1 MVTSSSPRVLLIFL
15 DGIGLG
21 NDDPDTNPFA
31 AAHTPVLDSLA
42 SGQRWLRST
51 GRVNSGR
58 ASFAPADPRM
68 GVPGRPQSASGQA
81 AILTGRNV
89 PALIGEHY
97 GPRPNPPIR
106 AIIKEDNL
114 FKQVVARG
122 EPAALLEAYP
132 PRFHEAL
139 SSGKRIPSSYQDAAL
154 QAGLTLF
161 DENDVQNGDALA
173 VDWTGAAWREH
184 LGYTNSPLYTPEEGG
199 RRMVEIARRYRFSF
213 FSHWLTDQA
222 GHRGTLADGVALLE
236 LFDGV
241 MAGALDAWDDEEGLI
256 VITSDHGNLE
266 DLSHTKHTENDVPL
280 VAIGR
285 GAAEFTT
292 GVNTLADIAS
302 MVNTVLFEARS

>member
-1 MVTSSSPRVLLIFL
+1 MTSGQRALLIFL

-21 NDDPDTNPFA
+21 DDDPAVNPFA
-31 AAHTPVLDSLA
+31 AAHTPTLNALA
-42 SGQRWLRST
+42 GGQRWLRGSA
-51 GRVNSGR
+51 R
-58 ASFAPADPRM
+58 ATSSRAAFGPADPRM

-106 AIIKEDNL
+106 ALLKEDNL
-114 FKQVVARG
+114 FIRCVYRG

-132 PRFHEAL
+132 PAFHSAL

-161 DENDVQNGDALA
+161 GEDDVQNGDALA

-184 LGYTNSPLYTPEEGG
+184 LGYTDSPVYTPTEAG
-199 RRMVEIARRYRFSF
+199 RRLVEIARRYRFSF
-213 FSHWLTDQA
+213 FSHWLTDQV
-222 GHRGTLADGVALLE
+222 GHRGNVPDGVALLE

-241 MAGALDAWDDEEGLI
+241 MAGVLDSWNDDEGLI
-256 VITSDHGNLE
+256 IITSDHGNLE
-266 DLSHTKHTENDVPL
+266 DLSHGKHTMNDVPL
-280 VAIGR
+280 VIVGR
-285 GAAEFTT
+285 GAADVATQ
-292 GVNTLADIAS
+292 VNTLADIAPAIEA
-302 MVNTVLFEARS
+302 VLFR

>member
-1 MVTSSSPRVLLIFL
+1 MVAPGPRVLLIFL

-21 NDDPDTNPFA
+21 DDDPAINPFA
-31 AAHTPVLDSLA
+31 AAHTPTLDSLA
-42 SGQRWLRST
+42 GGQRWLRTT
-51 GRVNSGR
+51 GRVDSGR

-68 GVPGRPQSASGQA
+68 GIPGRPQSASGQA

-89 PALIGEHY
+89 PMLIGEHY

-132 PRFHEAL
+132 PRFHESL

-161 DENDVQNGDALA
+161 GEDDVQNGDALA
-173 VDWTGAAWREH
+173 VDWTGAAWRDH
-184 LGYTNSPLYTPEEGG
+184 LGYTSSPVYSPQEAGQ
-199 RRMVEIARRYRFSF
+199 RMVEIARRYRFSF
-213 FSHWLTDQA
+213 FSHWLTDQV
-222 GHRGTLADGVALLE
+222 GHRGTVADGVALLE

-241 MAGALDAWDDEEGLI
+241 MAGALEAWDDDDGLI

-266 DLSHTKHTENDVPL
+266 DLSHGKHTENDVPL
-280 VAIGR
+280 VVVGR
-285 GAAEFTT
+285 GATEFTA

-302 MVNTVLFEARS
+302 MVNAVLFDART